1 MASTIREVARSG
13 VMTTTTLP
21 IVTLGDI
28 YISDPTKVALD
39 VWRYKVEDGVKT
51 PYVLREKGREGCD
64 VVADLCYEA
73 RELLEEV
80 EYADLAYTYGRQE
93 DGSRDPHAE
102 VPPAR
107 QIACYAVTGANEG
120 HYVHVDLHT
129 VDNETVPLMLV
140 KTFMGMDHA
149 WKIAIKLADLL
160 DA

>member
-1 MASTIREVARSG
+1 
-13 VMTTTTLP
+13 MTTTTLP

-28 YISDPTKVALD
+28 YISDPTKVATD

-73 RELLEEV
+73 RELLEECD
-80 EYADLAYTYGRQE
+80 YASLSCVYGRV
-93 DGSRDPHAE
+93 GNGPSDPHAE
-102 VPPAR
+102 VPRVR
-107 QIACYAVTGANEG
+107 QIACYAVTGGSEG

-129 VDNETVPLMLV
+129 VDGETVSLMV
-140 KTFMGMDHA
+140 AKTFMGMDHA
-149 WKIAIKLADLL
+149 WKVAIKLADLL